1 MCFKDED
8 EEMTKYVECFFCGK
22 KFKERGIK
30 NHERKCEEKWFKCES
45 LYSIYIFLKN
55 EFLFE

>member
-30 NHERKCEEKWFKCES
+30 NHERKCEEKWFKCDNMGVF
-45 LYSIYIFLKN
+45 IFKKI
-55 EFLFE
+55 